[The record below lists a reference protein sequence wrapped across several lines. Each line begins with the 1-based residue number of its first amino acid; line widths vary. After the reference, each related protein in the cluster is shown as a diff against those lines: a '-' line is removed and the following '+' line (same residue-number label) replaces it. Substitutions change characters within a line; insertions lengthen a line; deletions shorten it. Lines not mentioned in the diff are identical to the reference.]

1 MASKMKN
8 NTYICVEK
16 CVFLLFLFFF
26 LTNNTSFA
34 QQKQYSIASIG
45 FYNCENFYD
54 TEDDPEISDEEY
66 LPSSAKHY
74 TQEIYLDKINH
85 LAKVIG
91 DIGKDVS
98 PDGVA
103 LLGVAEVENRHV
115 LEDLVKHPNLARQHF
130 SIVHYNS
137 PDKRGVDVGLLY
149 NPKYFKVLSSR
160 PIELKLYNSDSTRR
174 YTRDVLYVAGVFDG
188 DTVHVLVNHWP
199 SRVGGEKASEPGRA
213 AAAMISKN
221 IVDSLMAINPY
232 TKVVIMGD
240 LNDDPVSPS
249 VAEVLQA
256 KGKKEKVGKGGLYNT
271 MYGFYKDGIG
281 TLAYND
287 AWSLFDQIMIS
298 YGWLHPRRKEYQFY
312 KARVF
317 NEAYLT
323 QTSGNFKGYPLRTF
337 VGDTYMGGY
346 SDHFPTYVS
355 FVKEK

>member
-1 MASKMKN
+1 MKY
-8 NTYICVEK
+8 NTSF
-16 CVFLLFLFFF
+16 FLKKIFFF
-26 LTNNTSFA
+26 LFLSFLLHPMTSIA
-34 QQKQYSIASIG
+34 QQKQYSVANIG

-54 TEDDPEISDEEY
+54 TQDDPEISDEEY

-74 TQEIYLDKINH
+74 TPELYQDKVTH

-91 DIGKDVS
+91 DMGKDIS
-98 PDGVA
+98 PDGIA
-103 LLGVAEVENRHV
+103 LLGVAEVENKHV
-115 LEDLVKHPNLARQHF
+115 LEDLVQHPTLARQHY

-160 PIELKLYNSDSTRR
+160 PIELKLINDDGSRR

-188 DTVHVLVNHWP
+188 DTIHVLVNHWP
-199 SRVGGEKASEPGRA
+199 SRVGGEKASQPGRA
-213 AAAMISKN
+213 AAAMISKT
-221 IVDSLMAINPY
+221 IVDSLMAINPF

-249 VAEVLQA
+249 VTEVLQA
-256 KGKKEKVGKGGLYNT
+256 KGKKDKVKAGGLYNT
-271 MYGFYKDGIG
+271 MYDFYKAGIG
-281 TLAYND
+281 TLAHDD
-287 AWSLFDQIMIS
+287 AWSLFDQIIIS
-298 YGWLHPRRKEYQFY
+298 YGWLHPHGKQYQFY

-317 NEAYLT
+317 NENYLI
-323 QTSGNFKGYPLRTF
+323 QTSGSFKGYPLRTF